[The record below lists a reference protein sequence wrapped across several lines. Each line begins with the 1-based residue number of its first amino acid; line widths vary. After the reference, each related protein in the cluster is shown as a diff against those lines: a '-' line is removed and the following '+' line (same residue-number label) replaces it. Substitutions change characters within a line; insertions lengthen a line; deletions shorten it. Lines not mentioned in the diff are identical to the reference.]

1 MAYKPLLYK
10 HVVPPDGLG
19 ADLLAPAIGNGVV
32 DIHYNYNWTLS
43 DKSVRDYVPYVELTE
58 YKQVLSSEI
67 SGFFYNLAGVADD
80 VNVAARTAGTSTNQ
94 LAGVVNANTK
104 RALNSISNLNI
115 PTLSQNVLTA
125 NKFFDSLTE
134 KVQNKIKSIDQ
145 ATVNR
150 AKETDITGQDPYNR
164 TLNAYTGLYAI
175 EPTGWKYIMPFLTD
189 ANMTSPQNQWGEPS
203 GQAAAALG
211 KFGEAIM
218 GSGTT
223 PEAGVAQA
231 TEGEVASGATEST
244 DAKGADIAA
253 LIGKITGKTIKAG
266 VAGVDLALALTP
278 GAKLAEAPKSFNGT
292 NMDQV
297 TVSFY
302 LYNTQ
307 NFEQIKQNWEF
318 CYLFTYQN
326 LPNRKGVNLLDP
338 PCLYKVL
345 IPGYKQLPLCYVS
358 DLKVENVGGVRL
370 VDIDNDLLIDQVD
383 KHISSPSVK
392 MIPEAYKISISFS
405 SVLYNTRN
413 IFSFAED
420 PSNKVTVSVTGQ

>member
-1 MAYKPLLYK
+1 MAYNPYLYK
-10 HVVPPDGLG
+10 HVTPPDGLG
-19 ADLLAPAIGNGVV
+19 ADVLAPAINDGLV

-43 DKSVRDYVPYVELTE
+43 EKAVRDYVPYVELTE
-58 YKQVLSSEI
+58 YKQVLSSEV

-80 VNVAARTAGTSTNQ
+80 VNVAARTVGTSLTQ
-94 LAGVVNANTK
+94 TTGVVNANTK

-115 PTLSQNVLTA
+115 PTLSQNVITA

-145 ATVNR
+145 ATINR
-150 AKETDITGQDPYNR
+150 AKDSDITGQDPYNR
-164 TLNAYTGLYAI
+164 NLNAYTGLYAI

-189 ANMTSPQNQWGEPS
+189 ANMTTPQNQWGEPT

-211 KFGEAIM
+211 KMFGGGETVNAV
-218 GSGTT
+218 
-223 PEAGVAQA
+223 AGGGGDVA
-231 TEGEVASGATEST
+231 TEAAEGGAGAASTPG
-244 DAKGADIAA
+244 IAG
-253 LIGKITGKTIKAG
+253 LIGKLVGKTIKTG
-266 VAGVDLALALTP
+266 MGGVDLALALTP
-278 GAKLAEAPKSFNGT
+278 GAKLAETPKSFNST
-292 NMDQV
+292 NSDNIV
-297 TVSFY
+297 ISFY

-345 IPGYKQLPLCYVS
+345 VPGYKQLPLCYVS
-358 DLKVENVGGVRL
+358 DLKIENVGGVRL

-383 KHISSPSVK
+383 KHISSASVK
-392 MIPEAYKISISFS
+392 MIPEAYKISITLT
-405 SVLYNTRN
+405 SVLYNARN

-420 PSNKVTVSVTGQ
+420 PSSRVTVSVTGE